1 MAEMKDIRKM
11 AGCLEQFLRT
21 DKVARMVE
29 VATMR
34 GGQKWVTR
42 SWLAMHLRSMGL
54 QCTRHDLTLLICD
67 LDVTQRESGDL
78 RVSLSSLHAMA
89 LDGGIAQ
96 YINDLEYETSIM
108 APSVPL
114 EVDLGP
120 PVVLEGLQGEL
131 LPLESPEGVKTPK
144 NAVFAT

>member
-1 MAEMKDIRKM
+1 MAEMKDICKM

-29 VATMR
+29 VAAKR
-34 GGQKWVTR
+34 GGEKWVTR
-42 SWLAMHLRSMGL
+42 SWLAMHLRGMGL
-54 QCTRHDLTLLICD
+54 QCTRHDITLLICD

-96 YINDLEYETSIM
+96 YIKDLEYQTQLV
-108 APSVPL
+108 APSLPL
-114 EVDLGP
+114 TVDLGP
-120 PVVLEGLQGEL
+120 PMELEGLQGEL

-144 NAVFAT
+144 NMVLAT